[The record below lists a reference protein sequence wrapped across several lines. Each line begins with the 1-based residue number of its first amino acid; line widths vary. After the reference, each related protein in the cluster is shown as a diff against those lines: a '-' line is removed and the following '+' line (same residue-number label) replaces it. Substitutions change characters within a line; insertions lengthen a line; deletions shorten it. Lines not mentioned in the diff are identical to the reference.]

1 MAESGIEGAKNLFV
15 RRWGEMAA
23 TWGISRT
30 MAEIHA
36 LLYLSPDPLCTDDV
50 MDQLEVS
57 RGSASTNLRQL
68 LNWGLIQREHRRG
81 DRKEYFEAEKDAWLM
96 FETIIR
102 ERRRREL
109 QPIVETLERCVEM
122 AHEEPRSKADA
133 VTKAYTKRFS
143 DILDLCDAMNA
154 VFNVVNKAGRR
165 GLKPLTKA
173 LSLLAR

>member
-1 MAESGIEGAKNLFV
+1 MAESGIDGAKNLFI

-36 LLYLSPDPLCTDDV
+36 MLYLSPEPVCTDDV

-81 DRKEYFEAEKDAWLM
+81 DRKEYFEAEKDVWLM

-109 QPIVETLERCVEM
+109 QPIVETLERCVEL
-122 AHEEPRSKADA
+122 ASEGPRSKSDT

-143 DILDLCDAMNA
+143 DILDLCNAMNA

-173 LSLLAR
+173 LSVLAK

>member
-1 MAESGIEGAKNLFV
+1 MAETGLEGAKNLFI

-50 MDQLEVS
+50 MEQLQVS

-81 DRKEYFEAEKDAWLM
+81 DRKEYFEAEKDVWLM

-109 QPIVETLERCVEM
+109 QPIVETLGRCVEM
-122 AHEEPRSKADA
+122 AGEDPRAKSDA

-173 LSLLAR
+173 LSMLGR